1 MMNNRKS
8 LEWNMRNLF
17 RGTFLHM
24 SKVVMESNM
33 PSLVQV
39 SVDNWLSHRLEP
51 WDPSMIQTPT
61 HMETSQTMGA
71 QKIGVLVESQK
82 TKWME
87 LGRIPKCTQCLN
99 FLRWFQRWFR
109 APECA
114 ACLWWFSPARRLF
127 QWQAN
132 PPGRLIQKDTAG
144 WNLEHAPQVGS
155 SHLGNVIGFA
165 RFRTCTC
172 LVPVRGRVAVGA
184 APAAVVHN
192 SVASSFFIYLYL
204 ILSLRLSI
212 LVFHSFLCSNRIK
225 QAFLKAMSASPAE
238 NCRTHPGLRLIF
250 RLGGLLLLAG
260 TRHWTSI
267 QGIASCPGKL
277 FCNILSKRLNQK
289 LPSNI
294 CQTLRGSISSTPR
307 ASTKGWFN
315 ASEIV
320 GRSAGSLISLAS
332 SFSIRAAKVIQ
343 KMNKFLVCLYAGM
356 PFIIGAIMKDPSSWH
371 ARQQIAAEGFCPCVA
386 G

>member
-1 MMNNRKS
+1 MVLTRSPAVSMTG
-8 LEWNMRNLF
+8 E
-17 RGTFLHM
+17 
-24 SKVVMESNM
+24 
-33 PSLVQV
+33 PSW
-39 SVDNWLSHRLEP
+39 SVDTKGYSRLE
-51 WDPSMIQTPT
+51 
-61 HMETSQTMGA
+61 
-71 QKIGVLVESQK
+71 
-82 TKWME
+82 
-87 LGRIPKCTQCLN
+87 LGTRP
-99 FLRWFQRWFR
+99 
-109 APECA
+109 
-114 ACLWWFSPARRLF
+114 
-127 QWQAN
+127 
-132 PPGRLIQKDTAG
+132 AG
-144 WNLEHAPQVGS
+144 WKQPLRKCQR
-155 SHLGNVIGFA
+155 I
-165 RFRTCTC
+165 RKIC

-320 GRSAGSLISLAS
+320 GRSAGSLISL
-332 SFSIRAAKVIQ
+332 
-343 KMNKFLVCLYAGM
+343 G
-356 PFIIGAIMKDPSSWH
+356 
-371 ARQQIAAEGFCPCVA
+371 QQLQHQSC
-386 G
+386 

>member
-1 MMNNRKS
+1 
-8 LEWNMRNLF
+8 
-17 RGTFLHM
+17 
-24 SKVVMESNM
+24 
-33 PSLVQV
+33 
-39 SVDNWLSHRLEP
+39 
-51 WDPSMIQTPT
+51 
-61 HMETSQTMGA
+61 
-71 QKIGVLVESQK
+71 
-82 TKWME
+82 ME
-87 LGRIPKCTQCLN
+87 LGRIPIIPKCTQCLN

-155 SHLGNVIGFA
+155 SHLGNVRGFA

-212 LVFHSFLCSNRIK
+212 LVFHPFLCSNRIK

-238 NCRTHPGLRLIF
+238 NCRTHPGLRLNF
-250 RLGGLLLLAG
+250 RLGGLLLLEV

-277 FCNILSKRLNQK
+277 YFVIFCPSGWIRSYPRN
-289 LPSNI
+289 PSNI
-294 CQTLRGSISSTPR
+294 CQTLRGSMCFPRRVPLRKGGSTHQKWWGALPDL
-307 ASTKGWFN
+307 W
-315 ASEIV
+315 
-320 GRSAGSLISLAS
+320 SALA
-332 SFSIRAAKVIQ
+332 SFSIRAAQVIQ
-343 KMNKFLVCLYAGM
+343 KMNQFLVC
-356 PFIIGAIMKDPSSWH
+356 KW
-371 ARQQIAAEGFCPCVA
+371 
-386 G
+386 